1 MIPKP
6 HIREADSGDVSLL
19 SGLVRECFHDVAGR
33 FGLTLGNCPKHPSH
47 CTDKWIENDF
57 ARAVT
62 YYILESD
69 VMAVGCVAIERASSD
84 LCYLE
89 RLGVLPEA
97 RRNGFGQA
105 LVDHVMSQANRIGA
119 KQISIGIIADD
130 TELKRWY
137 LRIGF
142 VEGET
147 KGFDHLPFPVLFM
160 TYAL

>member
-1 MIPKP
+1 MKMIPKP

-57 ARAVT
+57 ARAVI

-97 RRNGFGQA
+97 RRNGFDRS
-105 LVDHVMSQANRIGA
+105 LVDHVFIFNNNTEGVRFWNKIGWSQRFDISLISKTIQQDSQA
-119 KQISIGIIADD
+119 D
-130 TELKRWY
+130 
-137 LRIGF
+137 LR
-142 VEGET
+142 
-147 KGFDHLPFPVLFM
+147 
-160 TYAL
+160 